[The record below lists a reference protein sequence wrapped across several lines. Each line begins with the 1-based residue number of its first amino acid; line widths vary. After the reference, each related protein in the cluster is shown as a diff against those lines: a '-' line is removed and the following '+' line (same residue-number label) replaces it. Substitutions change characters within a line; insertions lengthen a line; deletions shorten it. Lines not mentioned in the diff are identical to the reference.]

1 MDMRQLFQMGQQ
13 MQEKMTEAQAEL
25 EAMEVAGNAGGG
37 MIRVTVDGRGDVK
50 QLSVDPTVVSPDDV
64 EMLEDLLLAALRD
77 AQKKA
82 REAQESKMKSVA
94 GGLTGGLPLP
104 FKLPG
109 F

>member
-13 MQEKMTEAQAEL
+13 MQQKMTEAQAEL

-37 MIRVTVDGRGDVK
+37 MVRVTVDGRGDVK
-50 QLSVDPTVVSPDDV
+50 QLSVDPAVVNADDV

-77 AQKKA
+77 AQKRA
-82 REAQESKMKSVA
+82 REAQEAKMKSVA

-104 FKLPG
+104 FKIPG

>member
-13 MQEKMTEAQAEL
+13 MQQKMTEAQAEL
-25 EAMEVAGNAGGG
+25 EGMEVSGNAGGG
-37 MIRVTVDGRGDVK
+37 MVRVTVDGRGEVK
-50 QLSVDPTVVSPDDV
+50 QLTIDSSVVDPQDV

-82 REAQESKMKSVA
+82 REAQETTMKSVA